1 VLPRLDTASDREFLQ
16 SLLLPPLNMLP
27 LRPRLSREGLGILDP
42 LGPARFGRDEL
53 SRHFLPRTASISLTN
68 RFRLRVA
75 PLLAEEP
82 PAFVLR

>member
-1 VLPRLDTASDREFLQ
+1 VLPCLDTASDREFLQ
-16 SLLLPPLNMLP
+16 SLLLRPLNVLP
-27 LRPRLSREGLGILDP
+27 LRPRLSREGLGILDA

-53 SRHFLPRTASISLTN
+53 SPLLPRTASISLTN
-68 RFRLRVA
+68 RFRLRGA